1 MQVVLQDMQEQMGKL
16 TALLKDE
23 RRSHQHSCRAL
34 LEEADRRA
42 ERVRQMH
49 QLEMNQLVEAHK
61 KEIKNNV
68 ELHSQHMEDERSYA
82 AERYALLEK
91 DYDFL
96 KSSFR
101 TYKDSIA
108 EEMRSSWLKKE
119 NIWREEQERDLLE
132 QMMSLKKQLSQCEME
147 KEEQRKAFEADI
159 AELHSHYSTEI
170 KALEKELSEKEV
182 SVTLLNTALMQ
193 TQYQLELMNHNSSG
207 VVARKG
213 LSRRRTT
220 ILELAQSNATLE

>member
-34 LEEADRRA
+34 LEESDRRA

-61 KEIKNNV
+61 KEIENIV

-82 AERYALLEK
+82 AERYGL
-91 DYDFL
+91 FG
-96 KSSFR
+96 F
-101 TYKDSIA
+101 KDSIV

-119 NIWREEQERDLLE
+119 NSWREEQERDLLE

-147 KEEQRKAFEADI
+147 KEEQRKAFEAEI

-193 TQYQLELMNHNSSG
+193 TQYQLEIMNHNSSA
-207 VVARKG
+207 VDAKKE
-213 LSRRRTT
+213 LTRRRVTT
-220 ILELAQSNATLE
+220 LQLTQSNAALE

>member
-1 MQVVLQDMQEQMGKL
+1 MQVILQDMQEQMGKL

-49 QLEMNQLVEAHK
+49 QLEMNQLFETHN
-61 KEIKNNV
+61 KEIKNML
-68 ELHSQHMEDERSYA
+68 ELHSKHMEEERNYA
-82 AERYALLEK
+82 AVRYALLEK

-108 EEMRSSWLKKE
+108 DEMRSSWLKKE
-119 NIWREEQERDLLE
+119 TSWREEQERDLLE
-132 QMMSLKKQLSQCEME
+132 QMMSVKKQLNQSEAE
-147 KEEQRKAFEADI
+147 KEEQQKAFEAEI
-159 AELHSHYSTEI
+159 AGLNSNYKAEI
-170 KALEKELSEKEV
+170 KELEKELSEKDIT
-182 SVTLLNTALMQ
+182 VTLLNTALKH
-193 TQYQLELMNHNSSG
+193 TQFKMDVMSLNSSENG
-207 VVARKG
+207 AKKYH
-213 LSRRRTT
+213 SRRRS
-220 ILELAQSNATLE
+220 IIPQLAQSKSSVE